1 MKPCP
6 KCKTSCTDDAS
17 SCPACGQM
25 LAMFSW
31 KSVLMI
37 VGAGVLVAASVNS
50 LIASLPREEK
60 IVVAPPVKPFPTR
73 NAFAE
78 SLPTLAGAA
87 RATMLGKLM
96 TKSGQPC
103 DDVKR
108 SFYVGSRDGLA
119 YWNVR
124 CAGSGDWMVQVRND
138 ASVTRIACDE
148 HPQIKAR
155 CWKPL

>member
-1 MKPCP
+1 
-6 KCKTSCTDDAS
+6 
-17 SCPACGQM
+17 M
-25 LAMFSW
+25 LTMFSF
-31 KSVLMI
+31 KSLLMI
-37 VGAGVLVAASVNS
+37 VGAGMLLATSVNS
-50 LIASLPREEK
+50 LIASLPRAEK
-60 IVVAPPVKPFPTR
+60 IVVVPPVKPFPTR

-78 SLPTLAGAA
+78 SLPTLAVAA

-103 DDVKR
+103 ADVKR

-119 YWNVR
+119 YWNIR

-138 ASVTRIACDE
+138 ASVTRVACDE

>member
-1 MKPCP
+1 
-6 KCKTSCTDDAS
+6 
-17 SCPACGQM
+17 M
-25 LAMFSW
+25 LTMVSF
-31 KSVLMI
+31 KSLLMI
-37 VGAGVLVAASVNS
+37 VGAGMLLAASVNS
-50 LIASLPREEK
+50 LIASLPRDEK

-87 RATMLGKLM
+87 RAKMLGKLM

-103 DDVKR
+103 ADVKR

-138 ASVTRIACDE
+138 ASVTRVACDE

>member
-1 MKPCP
+1 MKSCP
-6 KCKTSCTDDAS
+6 KCKVSCIDDAT

-25 LAMFSW
+25 LTMVSF
-31 KSVLMI
+31 KSLLMI
-37 VGAGVLVAASVNS
+37 VGAGMLLAASVNS
-50 LIASLPREEK
+50 LIASLPRDEK

-78 SLPTLAGAA
+78 SLPMLAGAA

-103 DDVKR
+103 ADVKR

-138 ASVTRIACDE
+138 ASVTRVACDE

-155 CWKPL
+155 

>member
-1 MKPCP
+1 
-6 KCKTSCTDDAS
+6 
-17 SCPACGQM
+17 M
-25 LAMFSW
+25 LTMVSF
-31 KSVLMI
+31 KSLLMI
-37 VGAGVLVAASVNS
+37 VGAGMLLAASVNS
-50 LIASLPREEK
+50 LIASLPRDEK

-78 SLPTLAGAA
+78 SLPMLAGAA

-103 DDVKR
+103 ADVKR

-138 ASVTRIACDE
+138 ASVTRVACDE

>member
-1 MKPCP
+1 
-6 KCKTSCTDDAS
+6 
-17 SCPACGQM
+17 M
-25 LAMFSW
+25 LTMFSF
-31 KSVLMI
+31 KSLLMI
-37 VGAGVLVAASVNS
+37 VGAGMLLATSVNS
-50 LIASLPREEK
+50 LIASLPRDKK
-60 IVVAPPVKPFPTR
+60 IVVVPPAKPFPTR

-78 SLPTLAGAA
+78 SLPTLAVAA

-103 DDVKR
+103 ADVKR

-119 YWNVR
+119 YWNIR

-138 ASVTRIACDE
+138 ASVTRVACDE

>member
-1 MKPCP
+1 
-6 KCKTSCTDDAS
+6 
-17 SCPACGQM
+17 M
-25 LAMFSW
+25 LTMFSF
-31 KSVLMI
+31 KSLLMI
-37 VGAGVLVAASVNS
+37 VGAGMLLATSVNS
-50 LIASLPREEK
+50 LIASLPRAEK
-60 IVVAPPVKPFPTR
+60 IVVVPTVKPFPTR

-78 SLPTLAGAA
+78 SLPTLAVAA

-103 DDVKR
+103 ADVKR

-119 YWNVR
+119 YWNIR

-138 ASVTRIACDE
+138 ASVTRVACDE

>member
-1 MKPCP
+1 
-6 KCKTSCTDDAS
+6 
-17 SCPACGQM
+17 M
-25 LAMFSW
+25 LTMFSF
-31 KSVLMI
+31 KTLLVI
-37 VGAGVLVAASVNS
+37 VGAGMLLATSVNS
-50 LIASLPREEK
+50 LIASLPRAEK
-60 IVVAPPVKPFPTR
+60 IVVVPPVKPFPTR

-78 SLPTLAGAA
+78 SLPTLAVAA

-103 DDVKR
+103 ADVKR

-119 YWNVR
+119 YWNIR

-138 ASVTRIACDE
+138 ASVTRVACDE

>member
-1 MKPCP
+1 
-6 KCKTSCTDDAS
+6 
-17 SCPACGQM
+17 M
-25 LAMFSW
+25 LTMFSF
-31 KSVLMI
+31 KSLLMI
-37 VGAGVLVAASVNS
+37 VGAGMLLATSVNS
-50 LIASLPREEK
+50 LIASLPRDEK
-60 IVVAPPVKPFPTR
+60 IVVVPPVKPFPTR

-78 SLPTLAGAA
+78 SLPTLAVAA

-103 DDVKR
+103 ADVKR

-119 YWNVR
+119 YWNIR

-138 ASVTRIACDE
+138 ASVTRVACDE

>member
-1 MKPCP
+1 
-6 KCKTSCTDDAS
+6 
-17 SCPACGQM
+17 M
-25 LAMFSW
+25 LTMFSF
-31 KSVLMI
+31 KSLLMI
-37 VGAGVLVAASVNS
+37 VGAGMLLATSVKS
-50 LIASLPREEK
+50 LIASLPRAEK
-60 IVVAPPVKPFPTR
+60 IVVVPPVKPFPTR

-78 SLPTLAGAA
+78 SLPTLAVAA

-103 DDVKR
+103 ADVKR

-119 YWNVR
+119 YWNIR

-138 ASVTRIACDE
+138 ASVTRVACDE

>member
-1 MKPCP
+1 
-6 KCKTSCTDDAS
+6 
-17 SCPACGQM
+17 M
-25 LAMFSW
+25 LTMFSF
-31 KSVLMI
+31 KSLLMI
-37 VGAGVLVAASVNS
+37 VGAGMLLAASANS
-50 LIASLPREEK
+50 LIASLPRAEK

-78 SLPTLAGAA
+78 SLPMLAGTA